1 MTVTKLSLSICLFI
15 ALLSCQSNKSRHVFT
30 GNEYARDGLLKEA
43 AGAYNLALQK
53 DPSNHTA
60 SRNLG
65 LLYVRMGKY
74 SLAIKHLRRSLSSF
88 RNDFDIHFY
97 LGEAYR
103 SKEKYAE
110 AIYRYRAAINIKPD
124 APEALKSLGWTYY
137 KINLLQ
143 DAESTI
149 KKLLALDKNDYNG
162 VIILARVYF
171 RQNKYQRAMRV
182 IEAYRTKVDARSLS
196 YLQSIEGD
204 IRMKAGRT
212 KTAAGL
218 YRDALRKNP
227 MLVGALIGLGRVF
240 LAQKKPQQALRY
252 LKRAVRLNPKSSQV
266 HMLMGQAYE
275 STNVRK
281 SLSHYR
287 LYKKLARQQRE
298 PASQVAIVNSRI
310 KTLKRDAN

>member
-1 MTVTKLSLSICLFI
+1 MILTRLALSLCLS
-15 ALLSCQSNKSRHVFT
+15 ALLSCQSTKSRHVLT

-53 DPSNHTA
+53 DPNNHTA

-74 SLAIKHLRRSLSSF
+74 SLAIRHLRRSLNSF
-88 RNDFDIHFY
+88 HNDFDIHFY

-110 AIYRYRAAINIKPD
+110 AIYRYRSAINIKSD

-137 KINLLQ
+137 KINLLK
-143 DAESTI
+143 DAEATI
-149 KKLLALDKNDYNG
+149 KKLLAIDRNDYNG

-171 RQNKYQRAMRV
+171 RQNKYQKAMKV
-182 IEAYRTKVDARSLS
+182 IETYRAKVDARSFS

-204 IRMKAGRT
+204 INMKAKRVKVAT
-212 KTAAGL
+212 RL

-240 LAQKKPQQALRY
+240 LVQKQQQNAIRY
-252 LKRAVRLNPKSSQV
+252 LKRALRLNPKSSQV
-266 HMLMGQAYE
+266 HMLLGQAYE
-275 STNVRK
+275 STDIRK

-287 LYKKLARQQRE
+287 LYKRLARQQRE
-298 PASQVAIVNSRI
+298 PATQVAIVNSRMEN
-310 KTLKRDAN
+310 LKRAAN